1 MNECLSVFETRRGSG
16 LARWGAGRLTKFAV
30 SAMLVAAFLGS
41 ASLPAAAQ
49 TDTPCPILS
58 DAALSDAL
66 GMPGHAQD
74 ALSTP
79 GAVNCVLAAT
89 GVEIWLTRGP
99 VPPELA
105 GYANASQV
113 AGAAGQWQQSMAN
126 SLGVNATQISGLGDS
141 ALLVSD
147 PSDKDNPSATL
158 WVFSGSDAYTLTSWG
173 LSDPQTCLPAV
184 ARAAMANH

>member
-1 MNECLSVFETRRGSG
+1 MNDFLSVFETRRATG
-16 LARWGAGRLTKFAV
+16 LGHWSVDRLTRFAT
-30 SAMLVAAFLGS
+30 AAATAAALLG
-41 ASLPAAAQ
+41 AACLPASAQ
-49 TDTPCPILS
+49 TDAPCPILS

-66 GMPGHAQD
+66 GAPAHAQD
-74 ALSTP
+74 ALSSP
-79 GAVNCVLAAT
+79 PLVSCVLAAS
-89 GVEIWLTRGP
+89 GVEIWLSRGP
-99 VPPELA
+99 VPPEMA
-105 GYANASQV
+105 GMASASNA
-113 AGAAGQWQQSMAN
+113 AGGQWQQSMAN